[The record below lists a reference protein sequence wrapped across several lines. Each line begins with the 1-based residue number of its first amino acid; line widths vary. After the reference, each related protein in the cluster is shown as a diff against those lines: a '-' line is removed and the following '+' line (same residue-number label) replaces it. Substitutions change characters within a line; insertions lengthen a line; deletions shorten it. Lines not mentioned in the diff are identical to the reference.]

1 MTNESTLPIPNLP
14 TAAARTDSMSR
25 RRVEATRRES
35 TRHVVADELAVA
47 APPAAEA
54 APAYQIAIPGFLS
67 ESRVQVRPRLVP
79 RRPLRPR
86 DPGEA
91 DVVVLYNVAL
101 GLERGRPED
110 IVSDAETEEVAC
122 RIGDTLREHVRSI
135 ELAPVWDDLG
145 DVLRRYDP
153 TRHVVFNLCESLGGR
168 AWSEA
173 EVPRLMRAAGFLH
186 TGASFMALRRA
197 GSKLITKRSLEAA
210 GLDTPAYEV
219 IRHAG
224 RRPTHVSLPA
234 IVKPVAEHGS
244 CGITLA
250 SVVDDRKA
258 LGERID
264 ACIRDYRQ
272 PALVEEF
279 IIGRELNVALWGN
292 GFPEVLPIAE
302 IAFCWTQ
309 DPLQQIVT
317 FSGKWHKGSIEAR
330 GTPGVCPAELGTE
343 VQDRVEAAAVLAYQE
358 LGVRGFARVDMRL
371 RDDLPYVLEVNIHPD
386 LAPDAGFFR
395 SARAAGHSYASMLLY
410 ILRLAFAPGS

>member
-1 MTNESTLPIPNLP
+1 MTTESQSSNPNRSS
-14 TAAARTDSMSR
+14 AAPKPSR
-25 RRVEATRRES
+25 RGRGESNRRAMPEQVAVPARATVETS
-35 TRHVVADELAVA
+35 
-47 APPAAEA
+47 
-54 APAYQIAIPGFLS
+54 PAYQIAIPGFLS
-67 ESRVQVRPRLVP
+67 EARVQVRPRVTT
-79 RRPLRPR
+79 RRTLRPR
-86 DPGEA
+86 DPSEA

-110 IVSDAETEEVAC
+110 ILSDAETEEVA
-122 RIGDTLREHVRSI
+122 RAVGETLREHVRSI

-153 TRHVVFNLCESLGGR
+153 ARHVIFNLCESLGGR

-173 EVPRLMRAAGFLH
+173 EVPRLMRAAGFVH
-186 TGASFMALRRA
+186 TGSSYMALRRA

-210 GLDTPAYEV
+210 GLNTPTYEV

-224 RRPTHVSLPA
+224 RRPTRVPLPA

-250 SVVDDRKA
+250 SVVEDRKA
-258 LGERID
+258 LGDRID

-272 PALVEEF
+272 AALVEEF
-279 IIGRELNVALWGN
+279 IVGRELNVALWGN

-302 IAFCWTQ
+302 IAFRWT
-309 DPLQQIVT
+309 DEPLKQIVS
-317 FSGKWHKGSIEAR
+317 FSGKWHKDSVEAL
-330 GTPGVCPAELGTE
+330 GTPGVCPADLAPD

-371 RDDLPYVLEVNIHPD
+371 RDEIPYLLEVNIHPD

-410 ILRLAFAPGS
+410 ILRLAFASGS

>member
-1 MTNESTLPIPNLP
+1 MTTESQSSNLNRAS
-14 TAAARTDSMSR
+14 AAPKP
-25 RRVEATRRES
+25 TRRGRSES
-35 TRHVVADELAVA
+35 TRRAMPQQIVV
-47 APPAAEA
+47 PARATVETL
-54 APAYQIAIPGFLS
+54 PAYQIAIPGFLS
-67 ESRVQVRPRLVP
+67 ESRVQVRPRVTT
-79 RRPLRPR
+79 RRTLRPR
-86 DPGEA
+86 DPSEA

-110 IVSDAETEEVAC
+110 ILSDAETEEVA
-122 RIGDTLREHVRSI
+122 RAVGETLREHVRSI

-153 TRHVVFNLCESLGGR
+153 ARHVIFNLCESLGGR

-173 EVPRLMRAAGFLH
+173 EVPRLMRAAGFVH
-186 TGASFMALRRA
+186 TGSSYMALRRA

-210 GLDTPAYEV
+210 GLNTPTYEV

-224 RRPTHVSLPA
+224 RRPTRVPLPA

-250 SVVDDRKA
+250 SVVEDRKA
-258 LGERID
+258 LGDRID

-272 PALVEEF
+272 AALVEEF
-279 IIGRELNVALWGN
+279 IVGRELNVALWGN

-302 IAFCWTQ
+302 IAFRWT
-309 DPLQQIVT
+309 DEPLKQIVS
-317 FSGKWHKGSIEAR
+317 FSGKWHKDSVEAL
-330 GTPGVCPAELGTE
+330 GTPGVCPADLAPD

-371 RDDLPYVLEVNIHPD
+371 RDEIPYLLEVNIHPD

-410 ILRLAFAPGS
+410 ILRLAFASSS

>member
-1 MTNESTLPIPNLP
+1 MANETRESKLNPVK
-14 TAAARTDSMSR
+14 TATRPLAR
-25 RRVEATRRES
+25 RRSDAPRRVLTE
-35 TRHVVADELAVA
+35 A
-47 APPAAEA
+47 APPPIEA
-54 APAYQIAIPGFLS
+54 APSFQIAIPGFLS
-67 ESRVQVRPRLVP
+67 EARVQVRPRVAT

-110 IVSDAETEEVAC
+110 ILSDAETERVAQS
-122 RIGDTLREHVRSI
+122 IGETLREHVRSI

-153 TRHVVFNLCESLGGR
+153 ARHVIFNLCESLGGR

-173 EVPRLMRAAGFLH
+173 EVPRLMRAAGFMH
-186 TGASFMALRRA
+186 TGSSYMALRRA

-210 GLDTPAYEV
+210 GLQTPTYEV
-219 IRHAG
+219 IRHPG
-224 RRPTHVSLPA
+224 RPTRVPLPA

-250 SVVDDRKA
+250 SVVEDRKS

-272 PALVEEF
+272 AALVEEF

-292 GFPEVLPIAE
+292 GFPEVLPVAE
-302 IAFCWTQ
+302 IAFRWT
-309 DPLQQIVT
+309 DEPLQQIVS
-317 FSGKWHKGSIEAR
+317 FSGKWHKDSVEAR
-330 GTPGVCPAELGTE
+330 GTPGVCPAELAPH

-371 RDDLPYVLEVNIHPD
+371 RDEIPYVLEVNIHPD

-410 ILRLAFAPGS
+410 ILRLAFASAS

>member
-1 MTNESTLPIPNLP
+1 MTTESQSSNPNRSS
-14 TAAARTDSMSR
+14 AAPKPSR
-25 RRVEATRRES
+25 RGRGESNRRAMPEQVAVPARATVETS
-35 TRHVVADELAVA
+35 
-47 APPAAEA
+47 
-54 APAYQIAIPGFLS
+54 PAYQIAIPGFLS
-67 ESRVQVRPRLVP
+67 ESRVQVRPRVTT
-79 RRPLRPR
+79 RRTLRPR
-86 DPGEA
+86 DPSEA

-110 IVSDAETEEVAC
+110 ILSDAETEEVA
-122 RIGDTLREHVRSI
+122 RAVGETLREHVRSI

-145 DVLRRYDP
+145 DVLRQYDP
-153 TRHVVFNLCESLGGR
+153 ARHVIFNLCESLGGR

-173 EVPRLMRAAGFLH
+173 EVPRLMRAAGFVH
-186 TGASFMALRRA
+186 TGSSYMALRRA

-210 GLDTPAYEV
+210 GLNTPTYEV

-224 RRPTHVSLPA
+224 RRPTRVPLPA

-250 SVVDDRKA
+250 SVVEDRKA
-258 LGERID
+258 LGDRID

-272 PALVEEF
+272 AALVEEF
-279 IIGRELNVALWGN
+279 IVGRELNVALWGN

-302 IAFCWTQ
+302 IAFRWT
-309 DPLQQIVT
+309 DEPLKQIVS
-317 FSGKWHKGSIEAR
+317 FSGKWHKDSVEAL
-330 GTPGVCPAELGTE
+330 GTPGVCPADLAPD

-371 RDDLPYVLEVNIHPD
+371 RDEIPYLLEVNIHPD

-410 ILRLAFAPGS
+410 ILRLAFASGS

>member
-1 MTNESTLPIPNLP
+1 MPEPV
-14 TAAARTDSMSR
+14 AAR
-25 RRVEATRRES
+25 ATIETS
-35 TRHVVADELAVA
+35 
-47 APPAAEA
+47 
-54 APAYQIAIPGFLS
+54 PAYQIAIPGFLS
-67 ESRVQVRPRLVP
+67 ESRVQVRPRVTT
-79 RRPLRPR
+79 RRTLRPR
-86 DPGEA
+86 DPSEA

-110 IVSDAETEEVAC
+110 ILSDAETEEVA
-122 RIGDTLREHVRSI
+122 RAVGETLREHVRSI

-145 DVLRRYDP
+145 DVLRQYDP
-153 TRHVVFNLCESLGGR
+153 ARHVIFNLCESLGGR

-173 EVPRLMRAAGFLH
+173 EVPRLMRAAGFVH
-186 TGASFMALRRA
+186 TGSSYMALRRA

-210 GLDTPAYEV
+210 GLNTPTYEV

-224 RRPTHVSLPA
+224 RRPTRVPLPA

-250 SVVDDRKA
+250 SVVEDRKA
-258 LGERID
+258 LGDRID

-272 PALVEEF
+272 AALVEEF
-279 IIGRELNVALWGN
+279 IVGRELNVALWGN

-302 IAFCWTQ
+302 IAFRWT
-309 DPLQQIVT
+309 DEPLKQIVS
-317 FSGKWHKGSIEAR
+317 FSGKWHKESVEAL
-330 GTPGVCPAELGTE
+330 GTPGVCPADLAPD

-371 RDDLPYVLEVNIHPD
+371 RDEIPYLLEVNIHPD

-410 ILRLAFAPGS
+410 ILRLAFASGS

>member
-1 MTNESTLPIPNLP
+1 MPEPV
-14 TAAARTDSMSR
+14 AAR
-25 RRVEATRRES
+25 ATIETS
-35 TRHVVADELAVA
+35 
-47 APPAAEA
+47 
-54 APAYQIAIPGFLS
+54 PAYQIAIPGFLS
-67 ESRVQVRPRLVP
+67 ESRVQVRPRVTT
-79 RRPLRPR
+79 RRTLRPR
-86 DPGEA
+86 DPSEA

-110 IVSDAETEEVAC
+110 ILSDAETEEVA
-122 RIGDTLREHVRSI
+122 RAVGETLREHVRSI

-153 TRHVVFNLCESLGGR
+153 ARHVIFNLCESLGGR

-173 EVPRLMRAAGFLH
+173 EVPRLMRAAGFVH
-186 TGASFMALRRA
+186 TGSSYMALRRA

-210 GLDTPAYEV
+210 GLNTPTYEV

-224 RRPTHVSLPA
+224 RRPTRVPLPA

-250 SVVDDRKA
+250 SVVEDRKA
-258 LGERID
+258 LGDRID

-272 PALVEEF
+272 AALVEEF
-279 IIGRELNVALWGN
+279 IVGRELNVALWGN

-302 IAFCWTQ
+302 IAFRWT
-309 DPLQQIVT
+309 DEPLKQIVS
-317 FSGKWHKGSIEAR
+317 FSGKWHKDSVEAL
-330 GTPGVCPAELGTE
+330 GTPGVCPADLAPD

-371 RDDLPYVLEVNIHPD
+371 RDEIPYLLEVNIHPD

-410 ILRLAFAPGS
+410 ILRLAFASGS

>member
-1 MTNESTLPIPNLP
+1 MTSVSQLPISN
-14 TAAARTDSMSR
+14 RSMDAPEVR
-25 RRVEATRRES
+25 RATRRRPAES
-35 TRHVVADELAVA
+35 ARRPMPDEVAVA
-47 APPAAEA
+47 LPPVVEAP
-54 APAYQIAIPGFLS
+54 PAYQIAIPGFLS
-67 ESRVQVRPRLVP
+67 ESRVQVRPRIVP

-101 GLERGRPED
+101 GLARGRPED
-110 IVSDAETEEVAC
+110 LLSDAETEKVA
-122 RIGDTLREHVRSI
+122 RAVGETLHGHVRSI

-153 TRHVVFNLCESLGGR
+153 TRHVIFNLCESLGGR

-186 TGASFMALRRA
+186 TGSSYMALRRA

-210 GLDTPAYEV
+210 GLHTPAYEV
-219 IRHAG
+219 IRHPG
-224 RRPTHVSLPA
+224 RRPTGVPLPA

-250 SVVDDRKA
+250 SVVEDRKS

-279 IIGRELNVALWGN
+279 IIGRELNAALWGN
-292 GFPEVLPIAE
+292 GFPEVLPLAE
-302 IAFCWTQ
+302 IAFRWTD
-309 DPLQQIVT
+309 DPLRQIVT
-317 FSGKWHKGSIEAR
+317 FSGKWHRESVEAR
-330 GTPGVCPAELGTE
+330 GTPGVCPADLAPE

-371 RDDLPYVLEVNIHPD
+371 RDEIPYILEVNIHPD

-410 ILRLAFAPGS
+410 ILRLAFASAS

>member
-1 MTNESTLPIPNLP
+1 MIESRTSNPHRTRPAGKSTRP
-14 TAAARTDSMSR
+14 TRRARGELSPGALTER
-25 RRVEATRRES
+25 VAVEARATIE
-35 TRHVVADELAVA
+35 T
-47 APPAAEA
+47 APS
-54 APAYQIAIPGFLS
+54 YQIAIPGFLS
-67 ESRVQVRPRLVP
+67 EARVQVRPRVP
-79 RRPLRPR
+79 ARRTLRPR
-86 DPGEA
+86 DPSEA
-91 DVVVLYNVAL
+91 DIVVLYNVAL

-110 IVSDAETEEVAC
+110 LLSDAETEGVA
-122 RIGDTLREHVRSI
+122 RGVGETLRRHVRSI

-153 TRHVVFNLCESLGGR
+153 ARHVIFNLCESLGGR

-173 EVPRLMRAAGFLH
+173 EVPRLMRAAGFVH
-186 TGASFMALRRA
+186 TGSSYMALRRA

-210 GLDTPAYEV
+210 GLNTPKYEV
-219 IRHAG
+219 IRHPG
-224 RRPTHVSLPA
+224 RRPTRVPLPA

-250 SVVDDRKA
+250 SVVEDRKA

-272 PALVEEF
+272 AALVEEF

-302 IAFCWTQ
+302 IAFRWT
-309 DPLQQIVT
+309 DEPLQQIVS
-317 FSGKWHKGSIEAR
+317 FSGKWHKDSIEAR
-330 GTPGVCPAELGTE
+330 GTPGICPADLAPQ

-371 RDDLPYVLEVNIHPD
+371 RDEIPYLLEVNIHPD

-410 ILRLAFAPGS
+410 ILRLAFASSS

>member
-1 MTNESTLPIPNLP
+1 MPKDV
-14 TAAARTDSMSR
+14 AVRGRATD
-25 RRVEATRRES
+25 EA
-35 TRHVVADELAVA
+35 
-47 APPAAEA
+47 P
-54 APAYQIAIPGFLS
+54 PAYQIAIPGFLS
-67 ESRVQVRPRLVP
+67 EARVQVRPRVTT
-79 RRPLRPR
+79 RRTLRPR
-86 DPGEA
+86 DPSEA

-101 GLERGRPED
+101 GLDRGRPED
-110 IVSDAETEEVAC
+110 ILSDAETEDVAHAV
-122 RIGDTLREHVRSI
+122 GETLREHVRSI

-153 TRHVVFNLCESLGGR
+153 ARHVIFNLCESLGGR

-173 EVPRLMRAAGFLH
+173 EVPRLMRAAGFVH
-186 TGASFMALRRA
+186 TGSSYMALRRG

-210 GLDTPAYEV
+210 GLNTPTYEV

-224 RRPTHVSLPA
+224 RRPTRVALPA

-244 CGITLA
+244 CGISLD
-250 SVVDDRKA
+250 SVVEDRKA

-272 PALVEEF
+272 AALVEEF
-279 IIGRELNVALWGN
+279 IVGRELNVALWGN

-302 IAFCWTQ
+302 IAFRWT
-309 DPLQQIVT
+309 DEPLQQIVS
-317 FSGKWHKGSIEAR
+317 FSGKWHKDSVEAR
-330 GTPGVCPAELGTE
+330 GTPGICPAELAPH

-358 LGVRGFARVDMRL
+358 MGVRGFARVDMRL
-371 RDDLPYVLEVNIHPD
+371 RDEVPYLLEVNIHPD

-410 ILRLAFAPGS
+410 ILRLAFASSS